1 METPVTLDKPSL
13 FKRFFGGANAVLDRR
28 KRARNAPP
36 PDTKIL
42 IIDDSRTIVAVLGK
56 MLRQGGYQVIS
67 ALDGETGI
75 ALALSE
81 KPQLIFLDIVLP
93 GMNGFAALRVLRRDT
108 LTHGTPIIMMSGNM
122 QATEQFYAQKHG
134 ADDFLKK
141 PFPRAEL
148 FHRIERLLGP
158 GPERPSESANAGHST
173 PFVGTPPG
181 PEQA

>member
-56 MLRQGGYQVIS
+56 MLRPGGYQVIS

-81 KPQLIFLDIVLP
+81 KPQLIFLDKI
-93 GMNGFAALRVLRRDT
+93 GRASRRGRVCK
-108 LTHGTPIIMMSGNM
+108 
-122 QATEQFYAQKHG
+122 Y
-134 ADDFLKK
+134 
-141 PFPRAEL
+141 
-148 FHRIERLLGP
+148 
-158 GPERPSESANAGHST
+158 
-173 PFVGTPPG
+173 V
-181 PEQA
+181 

>member
-1 METPVTLDKPSL
+1 
-13 FKRFFGGANAVLDRR
+13 
-28 KRARNAPP
+28 
-36 PDTKIL
+36 
-42 IIDDSRTIVAVLGK
+42 

-81 KPQLIFLDIVLP
+81 IPQLIFLDIVLS

-141 PFPRAEL
+141 PFPRDEL
-148 FHRIERLLGP
+148 FHRIARLLGP
-158 GPERPSESANAGHST
+158 GPERRSEEHTSELQPLMRISYARSRMNKT
-173 PFVGTPPG
+173 KPT
-181 PEQA
+181 